1 MSEHEK
7 ILDVRD
13 LKTYFYTHK
22 GVVKAVDSV
31 SFDLEKGE
39 ILGIVGESGGGKSV
53 TGFSVIRLIDEPGK
67 IVGGQILFKGNDLM
81 KKSESYMTSIRGKEI
96 SMVFQDPM
104 TSLNPVYTIGRQL
117 EEVLI
122 LHDNIGKEERRRRC
136 VELLNSVGIPNA
148 ESRLNNYPH
157 QFSGGMRQRVIIAIA
172 LASNPDLIIAD
183 EPTTALDVTIQAQ
196 ILKLMQQ
203 LSKETNTALILITHD
218 LAVISELTDRVNVM
232 YCGKIVETGYT
243 QEIISSPRHP
253 YTQGLISSIPDIDED
268 KKRLNTIPGIVPNM
282 FNLPAGCKFAERCP
296 YAQDVCWEEEPSV
309 TKVGNRHEVYCFFP
323 LTSEAAHE

>member
-1 MSEHEK
+1 MDNRRK
-7 ILDVRD
+7 ILEVKN
-13 LKTYFYTHK
+13 LKTYFHTHK

-31 SFDLEKGE
+31 SFDLEEGE

-53 TGFSVIRLIDEPGK
+53 TGFSVIRLIDEPGR
-67 IVGGQILFKGNDLM
+67 IEDGEIIFNGIDLM
-81 KKSESYMTSIRGKEI
+81 KKSESYMTTIRGKHI

-104 TSLNPVYTIGRQL
+104 TSLNPVYTIGRQI

-122 LHDNIGKEERRRRC
+122 LHEKLSKEQRHKRC
-136 VELLNSVGIPNA
+136 VELLNSVGISNA
-148 ESRLNNYPH
+148 EDRLNNYPH

-196 ILKLMQQ
+196 ILKLMKK
-203 LSKETNTALILITHD
+203 LSKETNSALILITHD

-243 QEIISSPRHP
+243 QEIINNPAHP
-253 YTQGLISSIPDIDED
+253 YTKGLLESIPDIDEE
-268 KKRLNTIPGIVPNM
+268 KNRLSTIAGIVPNM
-282 FNLPAGCKFAERCP
+282 FALPEGCKFADRCSF
-296 YAQDVCWEEEPSV
+296 AQDICREKEPPV
-309 TKVGNRHEVYCFFP
+309 VELGNRHEAYCFFP
-323 LTSEAAHE
+323 VTSEVNE